1 MKNSLKIKFKI
12 QKIMYLKQMVYFAK
26 FPSQKLYYKKLLKNE
41 MKKLR
46 NLTNNRDGKKVNS
59 DNQREFT
66 VEELSEY
73 DGSNGKPAYVAVNG
87 IVYDL
92 SNEITWGGGTHFGL
106 YSGKDLTNEFV
117 KCHGKEEILNNL
129 SKVGVLKNR

>member
-1 MKNSLKIKFKI
+1 MEKSLKIKFKI

-26 FPSQKLYYKKLLKNE
+26 VPSQKLYYKKLLKNE
-41 MKKLR
+41 INKLK
-46 NLTNNRDGKKVNS
+46 NLTNNRDGKKVNT
-59 DNQREFT
+59 DNQRKFT

-106 YSGKDLTNEFV
+106 YSGKDLTNEFM

-129 SKVGVLKNR
+129 PKVGVLKK